1 MNCMCINGELMQRSP
16 PYTSIKDFKVWIVC
30 LCMLGLMPHF
40 FLPFVSR
47 HTWCLWYDAHHQQRL
62 SSPKWGWE
70 RVSALATFDRSQ
82 KGLTA
87 RHGVKFWQSRSSCR
101 TMDRLKQ
108 LASTSIVLHQPR
120 IVAISLFVNLNAQ
133 YEIVASQ
140 SVARKLSHL
149 DSSGGGNSELGRTSL
164 SYLLRHQRY
173 QQNATNPFTSFTSKI
188 LARLQ
193 PGAILEATKRAWSTV
208 LKSMDRN
215 KDGRLTRDDAP
226 W

>member
-1 MNCMCINGELMQRSP
+1 
-16 PYTSIKDFKVWIVC
+16 
-30 LCMLGLMPHF
+30 
-40 FLPFVSR
+40 
-47 HTWCLWYDAHHQQRL
+47 
-62 SSPKWGWE
+62 
-70 RVSALATFDRSQ
+70 
-82 KGLTA
+82 
-87 RHGVKFWQSRSSCR
+87 
-101 TMDRLKQ
+101 MDRLKQ

-173 QQNATNPFTSFTSKI
+173 QQNATNPFTSKI

>member
-1 MNCMCINGELMQRSP
+1 MNCMCINGELMQCSP

-40 FLPFVSR
+40 LLPFVSR

-87 RHGVKFWQSRSSCR
+87 RHAVKFWQSRSSCR

-108 LASTSIVLHQPR
+108 LASTSIVLHQPC

-133 YEIVASQ
+133 YEIVAIRVSPGNFHIWTVQ
-140 SVARKLSHL
+140 KEETVNLVVPLSATFW
-149 DSSGGGNSELGRTSL
+149 GIRGNKIQQILSL
-164 SYLLRHQRY
+164 PSLPKSLP
-173 QQNATNPFTSFTSKI
+173 AEK
-188 LARLQ
+188 
-193 PGAILEATKRAWSTV
+193 GAILEATKRAWSTV
-208 LKSMDRN
+208 LNSMDRN